1 MKLRPS
7 RLLKLL
13 RQGRKPTVLK
23 LNLADPRVVELAGH
37 SGVDAL
43 WLCMEHV
50 PGDWLSMENQ
60 IRAARIYDVDTL
72 VRVARGSYSDYLRP
86 LEAGATGIIAP
97 HVGTADEARQIVEW
111 VRCYPLGK
119 RPMDGGNVDG
129 HFWQVPLVDYIQHL
143 NNERLIVLQIES
155 PEALENVEAIAAIPG
170 FDMLLFGPGDFSCR
184 IGLPGQLD
192 DPQVVAAR
200 KRVARAA
207 GRHGKYA
214 MTAGLIAPFAELVA
228 EGHHVFNVG
237 ADVIGLGGY
246 FRQRIEAFEQL
257 VAAKPSGL

>member
-72 VRVARGSYSDYLRP
+72 VRVARGS
-86 LEAGATGIIAP
+86 
-97 HVGTADEARQIVEW
+97 
-111 VRCYPLGK
+111 
-119 RPMDGGNVDG
+119 
-129 HFWQVPLVDYIQHL
+129 
-143 NNERLIVLQIES
+143 
-155 PEALENVEAIAAIPG
+155 
-170 FDMLLFGPGDFSCR
+170 
-184 IGLPGQLD
+184 
-192 DPQVVAAR
+192 
-200 KRVARAA
+200 
-207 GRHGKYA
+207 
-214 MTAGLIAPFAELVA
+214 
-228 EGHHVFNVG
+228 
-237 ADVIGLGGY
+237 
-246 FRQRIEAFEQL
+246 
-257 VAAKPSGL
+257 